1 MLTVERITDR
11 QTWNQ
16 GLAQLPYAH
25 ILQTWEW
32 GEFKRITTGWQPVR
46 LAFKQDGAV
55 IGMASIGVR
64 SIAKLLKVMYVS
76 KGAALPYEDPAL
88 TAEILAHMERFAR
101 THGAIWLKIDPDVI
115 EGTGIPGDDDE
126 RSDDTGTAIKT
137 MLTSRGW
144 RFSADQVQFRNT
156 VIIDVTRSE
165 DDLLA
170 SMSQN
175 TRRKVRIAERDGVQ
189 IRVGSVEDLPTLYDL
204 YRVTGERDHF
214 LIRPPEYYEKA
225 WKTFIESGL
234 AHPLIAEIDGKPIAM
249 VILFHF
255 AHKCW
260 YFYGASSNESRE
272 SMPNYLLQWH
282 AIKWA
287 KANGY
292 AEYDLWGAP
301 NTFVETDS
309 MWGVFAFKRGFRGI
323 VTRHIGA
330 WDYAP
335 YPPLYWAYTEIM
347 PRVIARMRRKSAS
360 TAESP

>member
-1 MLTVERITDR
+1 MLTIERITDR
-11 QTWNQ
+11 LTWNQ
-16 GLAQLPYAH
+16 ALAVLPYAH

-32 GEFKRITTGWQPVR
+32 GEFKRITTGWQPIR
-46 LAFKQDGAV
+46 LAFKQNGV
-55 IGMASIGVR
+55 IIGMASVGVR
-64 SIAKLLKVMYVS
+64 SVAKLLKVMYIS
-76 KGAALPYEDPAL
+76 KGAALPYEDQAL
-88 TAEILAHMERFAR
+88 TAEILTHLERFAR
-101 THGAIWLKIDPDVI
+101 KQGAIWLKIDPDVI
-115 EGTGIPGDDDE
+115 EGTGIPGEDDE
-126 RSDDTGTAIKT
+126 RSDDTGAAVKA
-137 MLTSRGW
+137 MLTTHGW

-175 TRRKVRIAERDGVQ
+175 TRRKVRVAERDGVQ
-189 IRVGSVEDLPTLYDL
+189 IRVGTVADLPILYEL

-234 AHPLIAEIDGKPIAM
+234 AHPLIAELDGKPIAM

-260 YFYGASSNESRE
+260 YFYGASSSENRD

-292 AEYDLWGAP
+292 THYDMWGAP
-301 NTFVETDS
+301 NEFVETDS

-323 VTRHIGA
+323 ITRHIGA

-347 PRVIARMRRKSAS
+347 PRVIARMRRKSTS